1 MYNRKITMEKTVSK
15 PVDETAFKPF
25 LNQIEQK
32 TTNLPIECDNE
43 MVLIAFAGPTTYDIV
58 CLLFK
63 F

>member
-1 MYNRKITMEKTVSK
+1 MEKTVSK
-15 PVDETAFKPF
+15 PVDETAFKSF

-43 MVLIAFAGPTTYDIV
+43 MVLIAFAGPTTNDIV
-58 CLLFK
+58 CLLFE